1 MEWAQEEF
9 DYALKEGLG
18 PRKEHPIP
26 WMHVSHITEVMRD
39 RQALAIVRALWTR
52 RDELAREYDIAPT
65 CYCPTAPSSKWRN
78 ANHTT
83 LRNSVRF
90 APSTNAC
97 ASIPIPNRTRCSNG
111 TRRFNAKSNRA
122 CGRTSS
128 RTRSPCRQANGRTW
142 TAAPR
147 GVMNRSPLR
156 LPNRFA
162 CGRNGIRN
170 VCKCSTGAQGGL
182 PDSGG
187 HAHACGNRHQTAVF
201 A

>member
-1 MEWAQEEF
+1 M
-9 DYALKEGLG
+9 D
-18 PRKEHPIP
+18 
-26 WMHVSHITEVMRD
+26 
-39 RQALAIVRALWTR
+39 R

-128 RTRSPCRQANGRTW
+128 RTRSPLPPSEWPDVDGGAARRHESQSASAPKSIRVWKERYPERLQVLNRVRKAVSQIAEDTRTPVEIVIKPQYLRNLCWTDELVSVTSRDSSANRAHAIG
-142 TAAPR
+142 
-147 GVMNRSPLR
+147 RSP
-156 LPNRFA
+156 
-162 CGRNGIRN
+162 
-170 VCKCSTGAQGGL
+170 
-182 PDSGG
+182 
-187 HAHACGNRHQTAVF
+187 
-201 A
+201 